1 MGLNCEMRKMRTH
14 ILPMK
19 HKSAIRTRRSSEL
32 AGKQAKQASAGMCWQ
47 CQAHLELTSAQVH
60 EACAHLKQQV
70 EKAQT
75 GTHLRISVSL
85 LTTWKPVTKEAGKK
99 IEMRV
104 REWLEEV
111 VRAKNHT
118 SPVSRVG
125 CMP

>member
-1 MGLNCEMRKMRTH
+1 
-14 ILPMK
+14 
-19 HKSAIRTRRSSEL
+19 
-32 AGKQAKQASAGMCWQ
+32 MCWQ

-85 LTTWKPVTKEAGKK
+85 LTTWKPVTKESGKN

-104 REWLEEV
+104 REWLETA
-111 VRAKNHT
+111 VRKKPYEPRFA
-118 SPVSRVG
+118 
-125 CMP
+125 C

>member
-85 LTTWKPVTKEAGKK
+85 LTTWKPVTKESGKK

-104 REWLEEV
+104 REWLETA
-111 VRAKNHT
+111 VRKKPYEPRFA
-118 SPVSRVG
+118 
-125 CMP
+125 C